1 MHLETLLNACHK
13 FTGFVYAKA
22 RWKVL
27 NNGERIIAVQ
37 IRPRKKSK
45 ARCVLCQ
52 QPAPGYDRLKPRK
65 FWFIPLWGFRVMFVY
80 VRRRVTCAE
89 HGIQV
94 EWLPWAEGKSP
105 LVNAFKIYL
114 AQWVKH
120 LPVQT
125 VATLFHVTWQN
136 VFAAVKYV
144 VDYGLQH
151 RCLDNIRSIGVDEI
165 HYRAGYKFLTL
176 VYQIDA
182 SCRRLLYVGQD
193 RTVKSLLRFFRRFGK
208 ERNRGLKAVSCDMWK
223 PYLKV
228 IAKKAVNAIIIL
240 DRFHIMKYFNDAIDT
255 MRRQEARQLA
265 KDGHEEILK
274 HSRWCLLK
282 NKKNQTASQLAK
294 LKDLVKYN
302 LKVMKC
308 RLLREAFNKFW
319 HYQSVTWA
327 KKFLRQWMTRVM
339 RSRLEPMKK
348 VARMLRAHEELILN
362 WFCVNPRLSNGV
374 AEGFNNKAK
383 LVMRKS
389 YGFKQFQTIEIMLYH
404 ILGNLP
410 LPPRTHRF
418 L

>member
-1 MHLETLLNACHK
+1 MHLETILNRCYK
-13 FTGFVYAKA
+13 LKGFVYAKA
-22 RWKVL
+22 QWKIR
-27 NNGERIIAVQ
+27 NNGESVIAVQ
-37 IRPRKKSK
+37 LRPHKKSK
-45 ARCVLCQ
+45 PRCGICQ
-52 QPAPGYDRLKPRK
+52 QPGPRYDRLKPRK
-65 FWFIPLWGFRVMFVY
+65 FWFIPLWGFRVMLIY
-80 VRRRVTCAE
+80 ARRRLTCPE

-120 LPVQT
+120 LPIET
-125 VATLFHVTWQN
+125 AAKLFHVSWQN
-136 VFAAVKYV
+136 VFTAVKYV
-144 VDYGLQH
+144 VDYGLKH

-165 HYRAGYKFLTL
+165 LYRAGYKFLTL

-182 SCRRLLYVGQD
+182 GCRRLLYVGEG
-193 RTVKSLLRFFRRFGK
+193 RTVKTLLRFFRRFGK
-208 ERNRGLKAVSCDMWK
+208 DRSQWLKAVCCDMWK

-228 IAKKAVNAIIIL
+228 IAKKAINAVIIL
-240 DRFHIMKYFNDAIDT
+240 DRFHIMKYFNEAIDT

-282 NKKNQTASQLAK
+282 NIENQTTSQLAK

-308 RLLREAFNKFW
+308 RVLREAFNKFW
-319 HYQSVTWA
+319 QYQSVTWA
-327 KKFLRQWMTRVM
+327 RKFLQQWIARVM

-348 VARMLRAHEELILN
+348 VARMLRSHDELILN
-362 WFCVNPRLSNGV
+362 WFRVSPRLSNGV

-383 LVMRKS
+383 LVMRKA
-389 YGFKQFQTIEIMLYH
+389 YGFKKFQTIEIMLYH
-404 ILGNLP
+404 TLGELP
-410 LPPRTHRF
+410 MPPLTHRF

>member
-1 MHLETLLNACHK
+1 MRLQTILNRCHK
-13 FTGFVYAKA
+13 IKGFVYTKA
-22 RWKVL
+22 WWKSI
-27 NNGERIIAVQ
+27 NQNERVIAVQ
-37 IRPRKKSK
+37 LRPNKKNK
-45 ARCVLCQ
+45 PRCVICQ
-52 QPAPGYDRLKPRK
+52 RSGPGYDRLKPRR

-80 VRRRVTCAE
+80 ARRRLRCPK
-89 HGIQV
+89 HGLQV

-105 LVNAFKIYL
+105 LVQAFKIYL

-120 LPVQT
+120 LPVKTTAQ
-125 VATLFHVTWQN
+125 LFHVSWQN

-176 VYQIDA
+176 VYQIDS

-193 RTVKSLLRFFRRFGK
+193 RKVKTLLRFFHRFGK
-208 ERNRGLKAVSCDMWK
+208 GRSQGLKAVCCDMWK

-228 IAKKAVNAIIIL
+228 IAKKAMNALIIL
-240 DRFHIMKYFNDAIDT
+240 DRFHIMKYFNEAIDT
-255 MRRQEARQLA
+255 MRRQEARQLTR
-265 KDGHEEILK
+265 DGHEEILK

-282 NKKNQTASQLAK
+282 NKKHQTTSQLAK
-294 LKDLVKYN
+294 LKELVKYN

-319 HYQSVTWA
+319 QYQSVTWA
-327 KKFLRQWMTRVM
+327 KKFLQQWTTRVM

-348 VARMLRAHEELILN
+348 VVRMLRAHQALILN
-362 WFCVNPRLSNGV
+362 WFLVHPRLSNGV
-374 AEGFNNKAK
+374 SEGFNNKAK
-383 LVMRKS
+383 LVIRKA
-389 YGFKQFQTIEIMLYH
+389 YGFKKFQTIEIMLYH
-404 ILGNLP
+404 ILGELP
-410 LPPRTHRF
+410 MPPLTHRF

>member
-1 MHLETLLNACHK
+1 MHLETILNRCYK
-13 FTGFVYAKA
+13 LKGFVYAKA
-22 RWKVL
+22 QWKVR
-27 NNGERIIAVQ
+27 NNSELVIAVQ
-37 IRPRKKSK
+37 LRPHKKSK
-45 ARCVLCQ
+45 PRCGICQ
-52 QPAPGYDRLKPRK
+52 QPGPRHDRLKPRK
-65 FWFIPLWGFRVMFVY
+65 FWFIPIWGFRVMFIY
-80 VRRRVTCAE
+80 ARRRLTCPV
-89 HGIQV
+89 HGVQV

-120 LPVQT
+120 IPIET
-125 VATLFHVTWQN
+125 AAKLFHVSWQN
-136 VFAAVKYV
+136 VFAAVKYI
-144 VDYGLQH
+144 VDYGLKH

-165 HYRAGYKFLTL
+165 LYRAGYKFLTL

-182 SCRRLLYVGQD
+182 DCRRLLYVGED
-193 RTVKSLLRFFRRFGK
+193 RKVKTLLRFFRHFGK
-208 ERNRGLKAVSCDMWK
+208 DRSQWLKAVCCDMWK

-228 IAKKAVNAIIIL
+228 IAKKAINAVIIL
-240 DRFHIMKYFNDAIDT
+240 DRFHIMKYFNEAIDT

-274 HSRWCLLK
+274 HARWCLLK
-282 NKKNQTASQLAK
+282 NKNNQTTSQLAK

-308 RLLREAFNKFW
+308 RVLREAFNKFW

-327 KKFLRQWMTRVM
+327 RKFLQQWIARVM

-348 VARMLRAHEELILN
+348 VARMLRSHDELILN
-362 WFCVNPRLSNGV
+362 WFRVSPRLSNGV

-383 LVMRKS
+383 LVMRKA
-389 YGFKQFQTIEIMLYH
+389 YGFKKFQTIETMLYH
-404 ILGNLP
+404 TLGELP
-410 LPPRTHRF
+410 MPPLTHRF